1 MEVIVKRL
9 TFDGMM
15 SVELAS
21 GVSTNDAGK
30 RFSTGMYNNIRL
42 DNCYFPETILNQILF
57 Y

>member
-1 MEVIVKRL
+1 MKRL
-9 TFDGMM
+9 TFDEMM